1 MGRKPTG
8 KRKFVYICFTLI
20 MSGLMTTAC
29 AHLQSMESEGEAR
42 RYIVQ
47 AKTSLSRGDYAT
59 AVNENEKAL
68 SLSKKAPPSD
78 EALFNIGAIYA
89 DIENPGRDL
98 IKSAAAFRKMAR
110 GYPQGPWVE
119 SAGVIAPVVEELIK
133 LKRLAAEMKQEN
145 EKLKRLAA
153 EMKQENEKLKRLAAE
168 MKQENEK
175 LKQMIQQSKKVDI
188 EVEEMRREKAR

>member
-133 LKRLAAEMKQEN
+133 LKRLAAEMKQED
-145 EKLKRLAA
+145 
-153 EMKQENEKLKRLAAE
+153 EKLKRLAAE